1 MGNVIWRFRIM
12 GLAQEINERLDAM
25 LALGDDNKSL
35 EVKQT
40 LIKELNKITGNG
52 QNVREVF
59 NNPYYVNDMM
69 QDRQLVQKEN
79 ESNKVDVQPSYNK
92 LNGIPTKGKTNE

>member
-1 MGNVIWRFRIM
+1 M

-25 LALGDDNKSL
+25 LALGDDDKSL
-35 EVKQT
+35 ETKRT

>member
-1 MGNVIWRFRIM
+1 M

-25 LALGDDNKSL
+25 LALGNDEKSL

-59 NNPYYVNDMM
+59 NNIYYVNDMM
-69 QDRQLVQKEN
+69 QDRLLVQKEN
-79 ESNKVDVQPSYNK
+79 ESNNYNK
-92 LNGIPTKGKTNE
+92 ANKCDNSHESMKGKMK

>member
-1 MGNVIWRFRIM
+1 M

-25 LALGDDNKSL
+25 LALGDDDKSL

-52 QNVREVF
+52 QNVRQVF
-59 NNPYYVNDMM
+59 NNPYYINDM
-69 QDRQLVQKEN
+69 
-79 ESNKVDVQPSYNK
+79 
-92 LNGIPTKGKTNE
+92 II

>member
-1 MGNVIWRFRIM
+1 M

-59 NNPYYVNDMM
+59 NNPYYINDMM

-79 ESNKVDVQPSYNK
+79 ESNKANGKPSYNK

>member
-1 MGNVIWRFRIM
+1 M

-25 LALGDDNKSL
+25 LALGNDNKSL

-52 QNVREVF
+52 QNVRQVF
-59 NNPYYVNDMM
+59 NNPYYINDMM
-69 QDRQLVQKEN
+69 QDKHIVQQQNK
-79 ESNKVDVQPSYNK
+79 SNKVDVQPSYNK

>member
-1 MGNVIWRFRIM
+1 M

-25 LALGDDNKSL
+25 LALGNDDKSL
-35 EVKQT
+35 ETKQT

-59 NNPYYVNDMM
+59 NNPYYINDMM
-69 QDRQLVQKEN
+69 QDRKLVQKEN

>member
-1 MGNVIWRFRIM
+1 M

-79 ESNKVDVQPSYNK
+79 ESNKVDVQPSDNK

>member
-69 QDRQLVQKEN
+69 QERQLVQKEN
-79 ESNKVDVQPSYNK
+79 ESNKVDVQPSDNK

>member
-1 MGNVIWRFRIM
+1 M

-25 LALGDDNKSL
+25 LVLGDDEKSL
-35 EVKQT
+35 ETKQT

-59 NNPYYVNDMM
+59 NNPYYINDMM
-69 QDRQLVQKEN
+69 QDRLLVQQQN
-79 ESNKVDVQPSYNK
+79 ESNKSDDKQLYHK
-92 LNGIPTKGKTNE
+92 LNGIPTKGKTK

>member
-1 MGNVIWRFRIM
+1 M

-25 LALGDDNKSL
+25 LALGNDEKSL
-35 EVKQT
+35 EAKQT

-59 NNPYYVNDMM
+59 NNPYYINDMM
-69 QDRQLVQKEN
+69 QDKHIVQQQN
-79 ESNKVDVQPSYNK
+79 ESNKVDAQPSYNK

>member
-1 MGNVIWRFRIM
+1 M

-25 LALGDDNKSL
+25 LALGDDDKSL
-35 EVKQT
+35 ETKRT

-92 LNGIPTKGKTNE
+92 LNGIPTKGKINE

>member
-1 MGNVIWRFRIM
+1 M

-69 QDRQLVQKEN
+69 QERQLVQKEN
-79 ESNKVDVQPSYNK
+79 ESNKVDVQPSDNK

>member
-1 MGNVIWRFRIM
+1 M

>member
-1 MGNVIWRFRIM
+1 M

-25 LALGDDNKSL
+25 LALGNDDKSL
-35 EVKQT
+35 ETKRT

-59 NNPYYVNDMM
+59 NNPYYINDMM
-69 QDRQLVQKEN
+69 QDRKLVQKEN

>member
-1 MGNVIWRFRIM
+1 M

-25 LALGDDNKSL
+25 LALGDDEKSL
-35 EVKQT
+35 ETKKT

-59 NNPYYVNDMM
+59 NNPYYINDMM